1 MKRLTLLAAGLLV
14 TTTVPVGAQG
24 LTADLRAVAATP
36 GKLAGTELDMGVGFG
51 VTVAWR
57 VQPHLHVYGGWDWLH
72 FGSDNSFAGS
82 DRDFEETGYTFG
94 LRFEHPLGDA
104 SRLLYRVDAGGT
116 YKHVEIEDVDGDIIA
131 DSKHGLGYEAGLGLL
146 WPAGDAWRFGPTI
159 RFRSLSPD
167 FDINGVTTSGTL
179 RYVGLEMGVSRR
191 F

>member
-1 MKRLTLLAAGLLV
+1 MKRLTFLAAGLLA
-14 TTTVPVGAQG
+14 TTTVPAGAQG

-82 DRDFEETGYTFG
+82 DQDFEETGYTFG

-104 SRLLYRVDAGGT
+104 SRLLYRIEAGGT
-116 YKHVEIEDVDGDIIA
+116 YKHVEIENVDGDIIA

-146 WPAGDAWRFGPTI
+146 WPAGDTWRFGPTI

-167 FDINGVTTSGTL
+167 FDINGLTTSGTL
-179 RYVGLEMGVSRR
+179 RYVGLEVGVSRR